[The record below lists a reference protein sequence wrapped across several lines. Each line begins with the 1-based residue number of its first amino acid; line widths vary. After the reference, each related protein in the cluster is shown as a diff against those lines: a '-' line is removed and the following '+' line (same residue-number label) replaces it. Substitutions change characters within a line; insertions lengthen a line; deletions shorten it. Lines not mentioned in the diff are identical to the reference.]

1 MVNELLVNVVNS
13 ILGSGKR
20 TARGNQSYSCPF
32 CHHHKPK
39 LEINFTENKNGDNP
53 WNCWVCGKKGKK
65 LLTLFKQIDVSPEI
79 LSQLKTL
86 TKSNSYE
93 EDISI
98 NNIVE
103 LPKEYKKFSN
113 DIISKH
119 ALHYLKKRNITKQ
132 DILKYD
138 IGYCDYGLYK
148 NMIIVP
154 SYDNTGK
161 LNYFTARSFEEDPFI
176 KYRNPDVS
184 RDIIPCRRSSASP
197 PPNGSHHVGP
207 CGPIQW
213 DLSRP
218 PTRARV
224 RWKDFREERAGK
236 GRGSRR
242 CKEPTLRL
250 PTIIKTAAPAAP
262 GSPSTAP
269 ARPYGP
275 LWRERDARGLHA
287 RNGRQRRAD
296 QPGQNA
302 QKPRGGQN
310 VGFCLEVMA
319 LSFPAPGRRKSPV
332 KSYASI
338 YQGARRARARPRAS
352 GAAARAAR
360 CRSGTRQALRRSSPP
375 QPRAAAQTASPCPPT
390 RPARGRQSAWTI
402 RSGPRC
408 PGQRSAPGQPRQREP
423 PAPDR
428 RTEPWA
434 WRQRAAEG
442 PASPCGRF

>member
-113 DIISKH
+113 NIISKH

-148 NMIIVP
+148 NMIIIP

-184 RDIIPCRRSSASP
+184 RDIIPFELFI
-197 PPNGSHHVGP
+197 N
-207 CGPIQW
+207 W
-213 DLSRP
+213 DLPIILCEGPFDAIAIKRNAIPLFGKNIQHELMKKIVTSRVQKIYI
-218 PTRARV
+218 ALDNDAIKKALEFCELLLNEGKEV
-224 RWKDFREERAGK
+224 YLVELDGKD
-236 GRGSRR
+236 
-242 CKEPTLRL
+242 
-250 PTIIKTAAPAAP
+250 
-262 GSPSTAP
+262 PSEIGFEYFTK
-269 ARPYGP
+269 
-275 LWRERDARGLHA
+275 LI
-287 RNGRQRRAD
+287 
-296 QPGQNA
+296 
-302 QKPRGGQN
+302 QN
-310 VGFCLEVMA
+310 V
-319 LSFPAPGRRKSPV
+319 SPLTQY
-332 KSYASI
+332 KMMEKKLQI
-338 YQGARRARARPRAS
+338 
-352 GAAARAAR
+352 
-360 CRSGTRQALRRSSPP
+360 L
-375 QPRAAAQTASPCPPT
+375 
-390 RPARGRQSAWTI
+390 
-402 RSGPRC
+402 
-408 PGQRSAPGQPRQREP
+408 
-423 PAPDR
+423 
-428 RTEPWA
+428 
-434 WRQRAAEG
+434 
-442 PASPCGRF
+442 